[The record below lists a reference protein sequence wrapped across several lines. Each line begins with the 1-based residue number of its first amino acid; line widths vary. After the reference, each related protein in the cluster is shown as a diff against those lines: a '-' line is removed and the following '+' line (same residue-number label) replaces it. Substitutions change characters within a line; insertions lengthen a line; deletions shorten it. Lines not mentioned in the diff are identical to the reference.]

1 LPTLYTTPLSANG
14 RKVQAV
20 VQHLGA
26 PVDVREVN
34 VYRGEGRAPEY
45 LAIHP
50 AGKIPALVDG
60 DFVLWESNAI
70 LQYLDEA
77 YGDFRLSS
85 RDPRRRADVARWMFF
100 EASQWQP
107 ALVPVLSA
115 RVGHLLLPDVLPA
128 PARDPDWEDAGLAPV
143 LALVEAHLAG
153 RRFFAGAEL
162 TLADFAM
169 AGMATYF
176 RACDFPFAAFP
187 GLRAWYERVEA
198 LPAWR
203 ATAAA
208 PWSASS

>member
-1 LPTLYTTPLSANG
+1 VPTLYSTALSANG
-14 RKVQAV
+14 RKVLAV
-20 VQHLGA
+20 ARHLGVRA
-26 PVDVREVN
+26 GVREVN
-34 VYRGEGRAPEY
+34 VYRGEGRTSDY

-50 AGKIPALVDG
+50 SGKIPALVDG

-85 RDPRRRADVARWMFF
+85 RDARRRADVARWMFF

-107 ALVPVLSA
+107 TLVPVLSA
-115 RVGHLLLPDVLPA
+115 RVGHLLLPDLLPA
-128 PARDPDWEDAGLAPV
+128 PARAPTWEDAALAPV
-143 LALVEAHLAG
+143 LGLVEAHLAA
-153 RRFFAGAEL
+153 RDFFTGSDL

-176 RACDFPFAAFP
+176 RACDFPFASFP
-187 GLRAWYERVEA
+187 GLRAWYARVEA

-203 ATAAA
+203 DTAAP
-208 PWSASS
+208 PWDRDS